1 MTTPR
6 NTNIELLR
14 FVLMCFIFFWHIL
27 VHGYDLKML
36 GADGYQVQGSF
47 ALMAIGLTLFAP
59 ATYCFVFISGYYGI
73 RFKLKKLITL
83 LLWCVTVSVGAK
95 VYQYIYQGE
104 VFHVVDFME
113 SLLPVTSNKWWFM
126 TDFIMLYVLS
136 PILNEGF
143 DRLQSK
149 EKARILLLLCLFSF
163 IGVALLYPN
172 QGSSLV
178 GLTMVYLLGR
188 YGRIS
193 NWGGRMS
200 MSKSCR
206 VYLLSFAL
214 FLTSLLVMY
223 YASQL
228 LHRGSIAK
236 LIFPFLGYANPLIV
250 VMAVSLF
257 LMVKSLPAHANNF
270 LNRLLSANLFI
281 YLLTETGVFVSY
293 RQLASEFEQGLGF
306 ALVHSFIVIGL
317 CLLAG
322 QVIMLVTALL
332 VEKCE
337 KIFKFK

>member
-14 FVLMCFIFFWHIL
+14 FVLMCFIFLWHIL

-83 LLWCVTVSVGAK
+83 LLWRVVVSVGAK

-113 SLLPVTSNKWWFM
+113 SLLPITSNKWWFM

-188 YGRIS
+188 YWHTS
-193 NWGGRMS
+193 KMGGAN
-200 MSKSCR
+200 
-206 VYLLSFAL
+206 VYVQVMRDFSGVIRFVLDEFAGHVLRLTAFAQGKYREAHLPVFGICQPIDCGDGSFPLSHGQEP
-214 FLTSLLVMY
+214 TRPCQ
-223 YASQL
+223 QL
-228 LHRGSIAK
+228 LEQVTVRQSFHL
-236 LIFPFLGYANPLIV
+236 LIDGDRCVCL
-250 VMAVSLF
+250 VS
-257 LMVKSLPAHANNF
+257 A
-270 LNRLLSANLFI
+270 
-281 YLLTETGVFVSY
+281 
-293 RQLASEFEQGLGF
+293 
-306 ALVHSFIVIGL
+306 IG
-317 CLLAG
+317 
-322 QVIMLVTALL
+322 
-332 VEKCE
+332 K
-337 KIFKFK
+337 